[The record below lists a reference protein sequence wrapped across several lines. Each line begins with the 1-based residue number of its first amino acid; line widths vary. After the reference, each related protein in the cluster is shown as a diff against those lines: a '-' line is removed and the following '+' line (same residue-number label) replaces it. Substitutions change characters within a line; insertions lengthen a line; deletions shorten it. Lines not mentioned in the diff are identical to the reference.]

1 MLPINTQASSTEDRH
16 IIAASLKRQE
26 EEAYKQTKILEKLAD
41 EFSKQRRASTKQN
54 TNNKAETSTKGPG
67 FFDMPLQDL
76 KQMFI
81 FDSGYKNKQNKQNT
95 LKDTSQTFKFDS
107 GQKTNNKQDINNDE
121 NNEKKSQ
128 GVFKN
133 MIENITDSNA
143 KKEISETR
151 KKLDS
156 IVETPS
162 EGDKVKK
169 SVEIENEETTPTERK
184 RHMPFSQKIT
194 NSMAG
199 ATTKDFGGLLT
210 TKEYKE
216 FTKKQTDRI
225 IDALEGSGSGGGGGD
240 SGSGFGIPGIDID
253 LPGGNGPDR
262 KGKQGRAPKPGRP
275 GLPKPGMPKPGMPR
289 FKMPPMPSPLRV
301 LGTFATG
308 IGLYSH
314 MESLNSDDLEGEQ
327 ERNDNANKAR
337 TDDANTIVN
346 DPNIPEGDA
355 RKLEARK
362 TLEMQ
367 AKVDS
372 DVKKYGKEEA
382 GDRAL
387 ARQRIEE
394 NLRQRKEN
402 KDEIRRLKSRSKPS
416 PQTVNET
423 MKAGPQEDLV
433 IPGELKN
440 LETTSA
446 VTPKLLDTATEKKQ
460 ELEDTKA
467 ASTPV
472 TIINNNTNNVGGGG
486 GQSMSFASASA
497 VNKDSAINDFFR
509 SHGRI
514 YA

>member
-95 LKDTSQTFKFDS
+95 LKDTSQNFKFDS
-107 GQKTNNKQDINNDE
+107 GQKPNNKQDINNDE

-151 KKLDS
+151 KKLDN

-169 SVEIENEETTPTERK
+169 SIEIENEETTPTERK

-225 IDALEGSGSGGGGGD
+225 IDALEGSSSDGGDVGGGTGG
-240 SGSGFGIPGIDID
+240 GFDIPGIDID
-253 LPGGNGPDR
+253 LPRG
-262 KGKQGRAPKPGRP
+262 KG
-275 GLPKPGMPKPGMPR
+275 KPGMPKPGMP
-289 FKMPPMPSPLRV
+289 KPGTPKPGLPKPGLPPIPPAAAAAAVVTGVVAAGAALTYGATNV
-301 LGTFATG
+301 LNNMSDEQ
-308 IGLYSH
+308 LEQLS
-314 MESLNSDDLEGEQ
+314 ESGGGDDSALAAQAILNGRKSQEEKDAEQKRIEQ
-327 ERNDNANKAR
+327 EQEDLK
-337 TDDANTIVN
+337 DAPFLT
-346 DPNIPEGDA
+346 
-355 RKLEARK
+355 
-362 TLEMQ
+362 
-367 AKVDS
+367 
-372 DVKKYGKEEA
+372 KYYGIGKEEYM
-382 GDRAL
+382 
-387 ARQRIEE
+387 
-394 NLRQRKEN
+394 KEM
-402 KDEIRRLKSRSKPS
+402 KDKKKKEADKKRVKELVQQSKDKQLKKK
-416 PQTVNET
+416 QATE
-423 MKAGPQEDLV
+423 AGPQEPLI
-433 IPGELKN
+433 IPDELKN
-440 LETTSA
+440 LETAST
-446 VTPKLLDTATEKKQ
+446 VTPKLLDTATEQKQ

-514 YA
+514 FA